1 MLGYIN
7 KMVRDSSSNVNVG
20 VKRKLPL
27 DDEEPG
33 VKRSSVPVTTS
44 DSVLIRPPPL
54 VSDH

>member
-54 VSDH
+54 ISDH